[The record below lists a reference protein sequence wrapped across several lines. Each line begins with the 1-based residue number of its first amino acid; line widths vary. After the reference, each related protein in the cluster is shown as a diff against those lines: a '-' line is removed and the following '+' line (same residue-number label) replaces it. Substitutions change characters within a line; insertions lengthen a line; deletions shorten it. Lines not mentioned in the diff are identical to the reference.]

1 MQGKTAW
8 SLMAGIERQQ
18 TQNIKFSVKNGSQC
32 LMQGKTAWSLMAGID
47 RQQTQNIKFSVKN
60 GG

>member
-8 SLMAGIERQQ
+8 SP
-18 TQNIKFSVKNGSQC
+18 
-32 LMQGKTAWSLMAGID
+32 MAGID

>member
-8 SLMAGIERQQ
+8 SLMAE
-18 TQNIKFSVKNGSQC
+18 
-32 LMQGKTAWSLMAGID
+32 ID
-47 RQQTQNIKFSVKN
+47 RQQTQNIKFSMKN

>member
-18 TQNIKFSVKNGSQC
+18 TQNIKFSVKNG
-32 LMQGKTAWSLMAGID
+32 G
-47 RQQTQNIKFSVKN
+47 
-60 GG
+60 

>member
-1 MQGKTAW
+1 MQAKTAW

-18 TQNIKFSVKNGSQC
+18 TS
-32 LMQGKTAWSLMAGID
+32 
-47 RQQTQNIKFSVKN
+47 NIKFSVKN